1 MTEQLVDVPGA
12 TICVEGFG
20 APGDPAV
27 LLLGGIGMA
36 MDWWEPPF
44 CARLAAA
51 GRHVIRYD
59 HRDTGRSTCWPPGA
73 PDYSADDLQA
83 DPLHVLDALGVD
95 RAHLVGLSMGGGISQ
110 EIAAQ
115 HPERVASL
123 TLVAT
128 SPAGKR
134 AGGEPLPPPEPA
146 LAASFADPAEP
157 DWDDRDAVVEHMVAE
172 QRLYAGPRLFDEERV
187 RRLAE
192 LVLDRSASP
201 ASAGNHAVCRDGTAP
216 PFALAD
222 LAVPTLVLHGTADPL
237 FPLPHGR
244 ALAAEI
250 PGARLLLLDGVGA
263 EPPGRV
269 HAEVAE
275 AVLAHTQDRQ

>member
-1 MTEQLVDVPGA
+1 MTEKMVAGAGA
-12 TICVEGFG
+12 TICVEAFG

-27 LLLGGIGMA
+27 LLIGGIGMP

-44 CARLAAA
+44 CQRLAGA
-51 GRHVIRYD
+51 GRYVVRYD

-73 PDYSADDLQA
+73 PDYSADELQA

-110 EIAAQ
+110 QLAAQ
-115 HPERVASL
+115 HPARVAGL

-134 AGGEPLPPPEPA
+134 ASGEPLPPPEPE
-146 LAASFADPAEP
+146 LAASFTDAAEP
-157 DWDDRDAVVEHMVAE
+157 DWHDRRCVVEHMVAA
-172 QRLYAGPRLFDEERV
+172 QRLYCGPELFDEDRV
-187 RRLAE
+187 RRLAG
-192 LVLDRSASP
+192 LVVDRSASP

-216 PFALAD
+216 PFAMAD
-222 LAVPTLVLHGTADPL
+222 LTAPTLVLHGTADPL

-244 ALAAEI
+244 SLAAEI
-250 PGARLLLLDGVGA
+250 PGARLVELPGMGHEV
-263 EPPGRV
+263 PPPPLWDTALR
-269 HAEVAE
+269 AIIE
-275 AVLAHTQDRQ
+275 HTA